1 MATGRTILILA
12 ASMAFLVAEGALA
25 QGKSSFETGDFTGWN
40 VQGKGW
46 SIYAKDASDG
56 SKSAMCTVSKG
67 EPAGGVMACAKVI
80 KAQPGFVVKV
90 DLDLVGKAKKR
101 SSRVKISVIC
111 VDAAGNIL
119 QEVEKKVAVPP
130 SEFQTVSVPE
140 LIVPAKTAETY
151 VMLMVEVAKPVKS
164 TEWWRFDNVRI
175 QVK

>member
-1 MATGRTILILA
+1 MAPSRNIVILTA
-12 ASMAFLVAEGALA
+12 AVALFAAVCSFA

-46 SIYAKDASDG
+46 SIYTKDASDG
-56 SKSAMCTVSKG
+56 SKSAMCTVPKG
-67 EPAGGVMACAKVI
+67 DPAGGVMACAKVI
-80 KAQPGFVVKV
+80 KAQPGFVIKV
-90 DLDLVGKAKKR
+90 DLDLAGKAKKR

-119 QEVEKKVAVPP
+119 QEVEKKVAIPS
-130 SEFQTVSVPE
+130 SEFQKVSVPE
-140 LIVPAKTAETY
+140 LIVPAKTAEAY

-164 TEWWRFDNVRI
+164 TEWWRFDNVVI